1 MTATSGVMPNRG
13 NQHARTLKGNK
24 LTPRQDLIMRLLAQ
38 GLRSKDIAA
47 RMKVTTT
54 TVASAIENINTNY
67 GTRTITQSMA
77 LWAVDDYLE
86 ANEEEE

>member
-1 MTATSGVMPNRG
+1 
-13 NQHARTLKGNK
+13 
-24 LTPRQDLIMRLLAQ
+24 
-38 GLRSKDIAA
+38 
-47 RMKVTTT
+47 MKVTTT